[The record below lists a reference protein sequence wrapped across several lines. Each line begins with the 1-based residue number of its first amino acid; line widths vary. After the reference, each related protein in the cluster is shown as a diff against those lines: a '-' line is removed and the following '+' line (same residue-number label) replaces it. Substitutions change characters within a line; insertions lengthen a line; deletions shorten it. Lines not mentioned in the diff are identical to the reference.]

1 MYNCDDQA
9 RLDIFLHSSN
19 NDISHIYTCT
29 FNHVAHGNCFF
40 FHAGLVEV
48 ADFQI
53 TYSTSGN
60 QTKKGVPRLV
70 FRKNRTKIWVGG
82 STVPPKDR
90 PKCGFDNE
98 LCPPPT
104 VKPSGLFRMYF
115 LIELGYTQKE
125 ITVCF
130 KI

>member
-1 MYNCDDQA
+1 M
-9 RLDIFLHSSN
+9 
-19 NDISHIYTCT
+19 
-29 FNHVAHGNCFF
+29 FF
-40 FHAGLVEV
+40 SPSVLVEV

-82 STVPPKDR
+82 SRMPPKDR
-90 PKCGFDNE
+90 PKCGFNNE

-104 VKPSGLFRMYF
+104 EKPSGLFQMYF
-115 LIELGYTQKE
+115 STSCTL
-125 ITVCF
+125 F
-130 KI
+130 KRRSLFASKKNIKYD

>member
-1 MYNCDDQA
+1 MEI
-9 RLDIFLHSSN
+9 LLF
-19 NDISHIYTCT
+19 
-29 FNHVAHGNCFF
+29 CFF

-115 LIELGYTQKE
+115 SIKLGYTCIQKE

>member
-1 MYNCDDQA
+1 MLRGGEVQCII
-9 RLDIFLHSSN
+9 LLSDIFSHVHASN
-19 NDISHIYTCT
+19 ST
-29 FNHVAHGNCFF
+29 AF
-40 FHAGLVEV
+40 FHAELVEV

-82 STVPPKDR
+82 STVAPKDR
-90 PKCGFDNE
+90 PRCGFENE

-104 VKPSGLFRMYF
+104 EKPSGLF
-115 LIELGYTQKE
+115 
-125 ITVCF
+125 
-130 KI
+130 

>member
-1 MYNCDDQA
+1 MIKHVLIAFSTVQ
-9 RLDIFLHSSN
+9 I
-19 NDISHIYTCT
+19 ISHIYTCT
-29 FNHVAHGNCFF
+29 FNHVAHGNSTVFF
-40 FHAGLVEV
+40 FFLHADLVEV

-82 STVPPKDR
+82 SIVPPKDR

-104 VKPSGLFRMYF
+104 VKPSGLF
-115 LIELGYTQKE
+115 
-125 ITVCF
+125 
-130 KI
+130 